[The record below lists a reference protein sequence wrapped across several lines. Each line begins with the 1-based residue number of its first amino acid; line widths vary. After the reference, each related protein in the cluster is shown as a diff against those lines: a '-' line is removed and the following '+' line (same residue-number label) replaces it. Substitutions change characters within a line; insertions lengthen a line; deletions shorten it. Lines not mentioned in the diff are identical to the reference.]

1 MTGRERIEATL
12 CGEQVDQVAFTPIT
26 MAWAARQIGRCYRDY
41 YLDHRVLVEAQLV
54 VARLVPVDQVSTI
67 SDPFREST
75 AFGAQFDWPE
85 NGVGIPR
92 HPLPLE
98 SGDRLEPF
106 DPYACERTRDRI
118 DAVAALARAV
128 GSTHSVLGW
137 VEGPLAE
144 YADLRGLDQAL
155 LDLMDEPQR
164 FERVADVLISSA
176 VRFAQAQIDAGADM
190 IGVGDAACSL
200 IGPDVYQ
207 QYIHPLQCELFKQIH
222 DAGARVKLHI
232 CGNTSHLLPLL
243 ATTGAD
249 VIDIDW
255 MVPLSAARQAV
266 GKGIVLAGNL
276 DPVNGLM
283 QSDPES
289 ISRATAD
296 CIRDAGPRFLLQPG
310 CEIPVA
316 TPIEHVHA
324 LAAAARPSVP
334 AGA

>member
-1 MTGRERIEATL
+1 
-12 CGEQVDQVAFTPIT
+12 
-26 MAWAARQIGRCYRDY
+26 GRCYRDY

-207 QYIHPLQCELFKQIH
+207 QYIHPLQCELFK
-222 DAGARVKLHI
+222 
-232 CGNTSHLLPLL
+232 
-243 ATTGAD
+243 
-249 VIDIDW
+249 
-255 MVPLSAARQAV
+255 
-266 GKGIVLAGNL
+266 
-276 DPVNGLM
+276 
-283 QSDPES
+283 
-289 ISRATAD
+289 
-296 CIRDAGPRFLLQPG
+296 
-310 CEIPVA
+310 
-316 TPIEHVHA
+316 
-324 LAAAARPSVP
+324 
-334 AGA
+334 